1 MLIGHDGAVTLTR
14 ALSLILVVLVASCA
28 KQSDSKAPAQPAP
41 SSSAPAPPRV
51 AVVEGS
57 VLLKDCPAKLHA
69 SVARKTLDALA
80 GDCQSVPGGRA
91 RFLATLEPGG
101 RIEISAPDGSQ
112 EGTIPICV
120 LQNKLRHKLFI
131 RKPCTLEVTIEE
143 ASVVAP

>member
-1 MLIGHDGAVTLTR
+1 VTVARIAFL
-14 ALSLILVVLVASCA
+14 LLVVVTASCA
-28 KQSDSKAPAQPAP
+28 KQSDSKAPSPPAP
-41 SSSAPAPPRV
+41 SSSAPPPPRV

-57 VLLKDCPAKLHA
+57 VLVKDCPAKLHA

-101 RIEISAPDGSQ
+101 RIQISAPDGSQ

-131 RKPCTLEVTIEE
+131 RKSCTLEVTIEE
-143 ASVVAP
+143 SSVVAP